1 MQYSEPTNK
10 PAGINVVNA
19 AKTQQANA
27 YLRTKVMSASP
38 EELRLMLLEG
48 AIKFAQ
54 QGREGL
60 LHKNYEQSFTGL
72 SSCRDIVFE
81 LMTTIRAEINPEL
94 AANIK
99 GLYTFIYTQ
108 LIEGSHEKDV
118 AKVDKAIELLEYER
132 ETWVLLVRRFV
143 EKRAGAIA
151 PLPTHAEAA
160 RSISVQ
166 G

>member
-1 MQYSEPTNK
+1 MQYSEQTTK
-10 PAGINVVNA
+10 PAGTALVNNTKA
-19 AKTQQANA
+19 QQANA

-38 EELRLMLLEG
+38 EELRLMLLDG

-60 LHKNYEQSFTGL
+60 LQKNYEQSFTGL

-81 LMTTIRAEINPEL
+81 LMTTIRADINPEL

-118 AKVDKAIELLEYER
+118 AKVDKAIELLQYER
-132 ETWVLLVRRFV
+132 ETWVLLMQRLA
-143 EKRAGAIA
+143 EERAGAIA
-151 PLPTHAEAA
+151 PVPAHIDGAK
-160 RSISVQ
+160 SISVQ

>member
-1 MQYSEPTNK
+1 MQYSEQTTK
-10 PAGINVVNA
+10 PAGTALVNNTKA
-19 AKTQQANA
+19 QQANA

-38 EELRLMLLEG
+38 EELRLMLLDG

-60 LHKNYEQSFTGL
+60 VQKNYEQSFTGL

-118 AKVDKAIELLEYER
+118 SKVDKAIELLQYER
-132 ETWVLLVRRFV
+132 ETWVLLMQRLV
-143 EKRAGAIA
+143 EERAGSIA
-151 PLPTHAEAA
+151 PIPAHVESAK
-160 RSISVQ
+160 SISVQ

>member
-1 MQYSEPTNK
+1 MQYSEQMTK
-10 PAGINVVNA
+10 PAA
-19 AKTQQANA
+19 ATLANNPKAQQANA

-38 EELRLMLLEG
+38 EELRLMLLDG

-60 LHKNYEQSFTGL
+60 LQKNYEQSFTGL

-118 AKVDKAIELLEYER
+118 SKVDKAIELLQYER
-132 ETWVLLVRRFV
+132 ETWVMLMQRLV
-143 EKRAGAIA
+143 EERAGSIA
-151 PLPTHAEAA
+151 PVPSHAYGAK
-160 RSISVQ
+160 SISVQ

>member
-1 MQYSEPTNK
+1 MQYSEQTTK
-10 PAGINVVNA
+10 PAVNVFASNPKA
-19 AKTQQANA
+19 QQANA

-60 LHKNYEQSFTGL
+60 LTKNFEQSFNGI

-118 AKVDKAIELLEYER
+118 AKVEKAIELLEYER
-132 ETWVLLVRRFV
+132 ETWVLLMQRLA
-143 EKRAGAIA
+143 EERAGQIA
-151 PLPTHAEAA
+151 PAPAHVES

>member
-1 MQYSEPTNK
+1 MQYSEQTSK
-10 PAGINVVNA
+10 PATTVFANNP
-19 AKTQQANA
+19 KSQQANA

-38 EELRLMLLEG
+38 EELRLMLLDG

-60 LHKNYEQSFTGL
+60 LQKNFEQSFNGI

-99 GLYTFIYTQ
+99 GLYTFIYTL
-108 LIEGSHEKDV
+108 LIEGSHEKDIS
-118 AKVDKAIELLEYER
+118 KVGKAIELLEYER
-132 ETWVLLVRRFV
+132 ETWVLLMQRLT
-143 EKRAGAIA
+143 EERAGQIA
-151 PLPTHAEAA
+151 PVPAHAEG